1 MVWAA
6 YVSLRLCVFV
16 SVLQGDEP
24 VTLEVLWVYGR
35 LSRTVQQTYLVACKL
50 CLTCL
55 KVEYKK
61 SNNYIQTNFA
71 AYHLS
76 EKASKGRFFLD
87 PTGSKI
93 TLMKETERREI
104 KSEEKE
110 MRRRERTNG
119 CTLSFYN
126 GYFGW
131 KKKKKRKET
140 VGCKSFQKSG

>member
-61 SNNYIQTNFA
+61 SNNYIQTNFCC
-71 AYHLS
+71 LS
-76 EKASKGRFFLD
+76 FEWKGIKGQVFLD

-131 KKKKKRKET
+131 KKKKRKET